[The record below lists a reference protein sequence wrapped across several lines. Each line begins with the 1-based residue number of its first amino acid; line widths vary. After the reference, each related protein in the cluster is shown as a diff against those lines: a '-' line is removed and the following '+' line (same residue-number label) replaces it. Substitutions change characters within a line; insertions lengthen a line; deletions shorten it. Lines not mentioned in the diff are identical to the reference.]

1 MFDDLA
7 RDIARTPVSSGNIM
21 QRTLDILVTTY
32 VIGTLVLSHVAIVWI
47 VFTIL
52 EN

>member
-1 MFDDLA
+1 
-7 RDIARTPVSSGNIM
+7 M
-21 QRTLDILVTTY
+21 QRTLDTLNTVY
-32 VIGTLVLSHVAIVWI
+32 VVGTLILSHAAIVWI

>member
-1 MFDDLA
+1 
-7 RDIARTPVSSGNIM
+7 M
-21 QRTLDILVTTY
+21 QRTLDTLNATY
-32 VIGTLVLSHVAIVWI
+32 VLGVLILSHAAIVWI